1 MDFQY
6 SNLPEPHKERTKQI
20 LKAHPEVR
28 NLIGRNPISAVIT
41 LFVVALQFVIA
52 YLLADQA
59 WWLTKLLQHFLLALL
74 LTIIFLFS
82 FTKLLII

>member
-6 SNLPEPHKERTKQI
+6 SDLPEPHKERTKQI

-41 LFVVALQFVIA
+41 LFVVALQF
-52 YLLADQA
+52 
-59 WWLTKLLQHFLLALL
+59 
-74 LTIIFLFS
+74 S
-82 FTKLLII
+82 S